1 MPARCYSRRWVPKAV
16 VGVAHRPQ
24 LEHLLP
30 GAVKSGA
37 GELTNASAAGYTML
51 LYALKPFDGR
61 ASTTGEAAVFAR
73 LAGLV
78 SIEQPCVAMAERA
91 YVAPASI
98 SNGKS
103 SLCCHCID
111 SKTCR
116 EAAKVYSAGLQLT
129 YTRVGK

>member
-1 MPARCYSRRWVPKAV
+1 MNHSCQQDAAAGWEPKAV
-16 VGVAHRPQ
+16 VGVARRPQ
-24 LEHLLP
+24 MEDLLP

-78 SIEQPCVAMAERA
+78 SIEHMAERA
-91 YVAPASI
+91 YVAPASV
-98 SNGKS
+98 SNGKD
-103 SLCCHCID
+103 SLCCDRIECVERR
-111 SKTCR
+111 S
-116 EAAKVYSAGLQLT
+116 QLT
-129 YTRVGK
+129 YS